1 MINLVGKRYW
11 FFLFSAIIV
20 IPGLI
25 SLFIPPGLRV
35 GIEFTSGSSMTF
47 HFEKPV
53 EQADLRE
60 AMAGLGHDEAIIQ
73 RTGGGDFLVRTKE
86 IDRDEKTKLEDGLKS
101 RFGDLTT
108 LDYYSVS
115 PLVAAEV
122 VRAAIIA
129 VIAAS
134 IGMLIYIAI
143 AFRKMPRPWRYGTT
157 AIITLIHDVLV
168 VVGIFSI
175 LGRFFN
181 TQVDALFI
189 TAILT
194 VVGYSINDTVV
205 IFDRIRENMSKGVS
219 KVFETLV
226 NRSLVETL
234 ARSLNTGLGTLLT
247 IAALYLFGGVTIQTF
262 TLALL
267 IGITSGT
274 YSGFFN
280 AATIMV
286 VWENNEWKTWF
297 RKRENKPA

>member
-1 MINLVGKRYW
+1 MLNLVGKRYW
-11 FFLFSAIIV
+11 FFLVSAIIV

-25 SLFIPPGLRV
+25 SLLINGLQG
-35 GIEFTSGSSMTF
+35 GIEFTSGSSLTF

-60 AMAGLGHDEAIIQ
+60 ALTGLGHDEAIIQ

-86 IDRDEKTKLEDGLKS
+86 ISRDEKTKLEDGLKS
-101 RFGDLTT
+101 RFGEMTT
-108 LDYYSVS
+108 LDFYSVS

-122 VRAAIIA
+122 VKAAIIA
-129 VIAAS
+129 VIASS

-143 AFRKMPRPWRYGTT
+143 AFRKMPSPWRYGAT

-168 VVGIFSI
+168 VLGIFSI
-175 LGRFFN
+175 MGRFFN

-194 VVGYSINDTVV
+194 VVGYSVNDTVV
-205 IFDRIRENMSKGVS
+205 IFDRIRENMSRGVS
-219 KVFETLV
+219 KVYEVVV

-234 ARSLNTGLGTLLT
+234 ARSLNTGLGTMLT
-247 IAALYLFGGVTIQTF
+247 IFAMYLFGGVTIQTF
-262 TLALL
+262 MLALL

-274 YSGFFN
+274 YSGFFS

-286 VWENNEWKTWF
+286 VWENKEWKTWF
-297 RKRENKPA
+297 RKRETKPA

>member
-1 MINLVGKRYW
+1 MLNLVGKRYW
-11 FFLFSAIIV
+11 FFLVSAIIV

-25 SLFIPPGLRV
+25 SLFIPPGLQV
-35 GIEFTSGSSMTF
+35 GIEFTSGSSLTF

-60 AMAGLGHDEAIIQ
+60 AMTGLGHDEAIIQ
-73 RTGGGDFLVRTKE
+73 RTGGG
-86 IDRDEKTKLEDGLKS
+86 DRDEKTKLEDGLKS
-101 RFGDLTT
+101 RFGEMTT
-108 LDYYSVS
+108 LDFYSVS

-122 VRAAIIA
+122 VKAAIIA
-129 VIAAS
+129 VIASS

-143 AFRKMPRPWRYGTT
+143 AFRKMPSPWRYGAT

-175 LGRFFN
+175 MGKFFN
-181 TQVDALFI
+181 TQIDALFI

-194 VVGYSINDTVV
+194 VVGYSVNDTVV
-205 IFDRIRENMSKGVS
+205 IFDRIRENMSRGVS
-219 KVFETLV
+219 KVYEVVV

-234 ARSLNTGLGTLLT
+234 ARSLNTGLGTMLT
-247 IAALYLFGGVTIQTF
+247 IAAMYLFGGVTIQTF
-262 TLALL
+262 MLALL

-274 YSGFFN
+274 YSGFFT

-286 VWENNEWKTWF
+286 VWENKEWKTWF
-297 RKRENKPA
+297 RKRETKPA

>member
-1 MINLVGKRYW
+1 MLNLVGKRYW
-11 FFLFSAIIV
+11 FFLVSAIIV

-25 SLFIPPGLRV
+25 SLFIPPGLQV
-35 GIEFTSGSSMTF
+35 GIEFTSGSSLTF

-60 AMAGLGHDEAIIQ
+60 ALTGLGHDEAIIQ

-86 IDRDEKTKLEDGLKS
+86 ISRDEKTKLEDGLKS
-101 RFGDLTT
+101 RFGEMTT
-108 LDYYSVS
+108 LDFYSVS

-122 VRAAIIA
+122 VKAAIIA
-129 VIAAS
+129 VIASS

-143 AFRKMPRPWRYGTT
+143 AFRKMPSPWRYGAT
-157 AIITLIHDVLV
+157 AIITLLHDVLV

-175 LGRFFN
+175 MGKFFN
-181 TQVDALFI
+181 TQIDALFI

-194 VVGYSINDTVV
+194 VVGYSVNDTVV
-205 IFDRIRENMSKGVS
+205 IFDRIRENMSRGVS
-219 KVFETLV
+219 KVYEVVV

-234 ARSLNTGLGTLLT
+234 ARSLNTGLGTMLT
-247 IAALYLFGGVTIQTF
+247 IFAMYLFGGVTIQTF
-262 TLALL
+262 MLALL

-274 YSGFFN
+274 YSGFFS

-286 VWENNEWKTWF
+286 VWENKEWKTWF
-297 RKRENKPA
+297 RKRETKPA